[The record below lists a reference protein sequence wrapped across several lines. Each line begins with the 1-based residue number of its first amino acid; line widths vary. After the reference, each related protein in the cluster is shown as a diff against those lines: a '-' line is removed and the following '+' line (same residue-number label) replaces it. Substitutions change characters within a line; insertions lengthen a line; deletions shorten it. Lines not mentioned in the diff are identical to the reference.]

1 MAKKRTPEELARIKA
16 RKEFVQSNPELDPA
30 EARKRFFVQ
39 TRVREL
45 QKSGADVTRERRA
58 ALRQKFL
65 SGDVQRQGFYT
76 PTDVAKFTG
85 SGSTG
90 GSTGSSTSGNT
101 GGSTTKKVVL
111 RNRGM
116 LPTPVPSKGEI
127 IKAPSASAQKGW
139 DAEYGVERSNS
150 NWYERNVAKPLQRY
164 GATNPV
170 GVPGQAAKDVLFGA
184 RNLVNETLGSMAATF
199 TNPAINTVAGW
210 VGKKPKL
217 RQAGGVEAAITTAGT
232 ILDITTAG
240 GSKPVTTALSKA
252 AQKGSQSL
260 LKKNAVGAATTL
272 SNVARKSKAAI
283 EAAEQ
288 VRMSPRVSG
297 LENLT
302 QSGRGVAAPG
312 AFPAKKYSRMK
323 DVYYDLNSGVPADV
337 VSAKKALLK
346 PPGKPSRSTPRVAKK
361 NEPEFISGGLDG
373 TPTFKNPTG
382 TKTPR
387 RKKVTTTE
395 TPGGP
400 AVSTKTGKPVKARKA
415 KVQTAESYVAPQT
428 QGTPNAALQ
437 EQLQAQADKTI
448 ATGLSKAKKTATK
461 KKAATKK
468 STNPVSKVEEQ
479 PWTDRAPASTGEGF
493 KYPPSPWEV
502 RAQRQAQ
509 ASGAQTAK
517 SLPQI
522 KSAGSTSTTPA
533 KTRPT
538 FRTIFENQKD
548 FDDFMDAGGQGVVKS
563 QTLGVQD
570 TFIRRNRQFI
580 DANRKASAQRALATK
595 VDAAK
600 RKAEVKAI
608 NEANGFVRTVVPKSQ
623 QALRQPVKKKPA
635 SKARKTKKK

>member
-39 TRVREL
+39 TRVQEL
-45 QKSGADVTRERRA
+45 RKSGADVTRERRA

-101 GGSTTKKVVL
+101 GGSTTKKVVP

-217 RQAGGVEAAITTAGT
+217 RQAGALEAAITTAGT
-232 ILDITTAG
+232 IIDISTAG
-240 GSKPVTTALSKA
+240 GSKPLTTALSKA

-260 LKKNAVGAATTL
+260 LKKNMVGTATVL

-283 EAAEQ
+283 EAAENL
-288 VRMSPRVSG
+288 RMFPKVKG
-297 LENLT
+297 LDNLT
-302 QSGRGVAAPG
+302 SPTTKVSNKAKVPGEIGGVKFVKPAA
-312 AFPAKKYSRMK
+312 
-323 DVYYDLNSGVPADV
+323 NQV
-337 VSAKKALLK
+337 VEKVKPVKKAK
-346 PPGKPSRSTPRVAKK
+346 P
-361 NEPEFISGGLDG
+361 
-373 TPTFKNPTG
+373 
-382 TKTPR
+382 
-387 RKKVTTTE
+387 VT
-395 TPGGP
+395 
-400 AVSTKTGKPVKARKA
+400 AAKPVKATAA
-415 KVQTAESYVAPQT
+415 KETYVAPQT

-437 EQLQAQADKTI
+437 AQLQAQADKTI
-448 ATGLSKAKKTATK
+448 ATGLSKATKKTATK
-461 KKAATKK
+461 KKAPVKKAAPTKK
-468 STNPVSKVEEQ
+468 SVKLTPEEQ
-479 PWTDRAPASTGEGF
+479 PWTDKTPAPAGKEF
-493 KYPPSPWEV
+493 KYAPSPWEM

-509 ASGAQTAK
+509 ASGAQAPK
-517 SLPQI
+517 SLAEV
-522 KSAGSTSTTPA
+522 KSAGSTSATPA
-533 KTRPT
+533 KARPT
-538 FRTIFENQKD
+538 FRTVFTEP
-548 FDDFMDAGGQGVVKS
+548 
-563 QTLGVQD
+563 
-570 TFIRRNRQFI
+570 
-580 DANRKASAQRALATK
+580 
-595 VDAAK
+595 K
-600 RKAEVKAI
+600 R
-608 NEANGFVRTVVPKSQ
+608 F
-623 QALRQPVKKKPA
+623 
-635 SKARKTKKK
+635 

>member
-76 PTDVAKFTG
+76 PTDVAKFT
-85 SGSTG
+85 SS

-101 GGSTTKKVVL
+101 GGSTTKKVVP

-217 RQAGGVEAAITTAGT
+217 RQAGALEAAITTAGT

-240 GSKPVTTALSKA
+240 GSKPLTTALSKA

-260 LKKNAVGAATTL
+260 LKKNMVGTATAL

-283 EAAEQ
+283 EAAENL
-288 VRMSPRVSG
+288 RMFPKVKG
-297 LENLT
+297 LDNLT
-302 QSGRGVAAPG
+302 SPTTKVSNKAKVPGEIGGVKFVKPAA
-312 AFPAKKYSRMK
+312 
-323 DVYYDLNSGVPADV
+323 NQV
-337 VSAKKALLK
+337 VEKVKPVKKAK
-346 PPGKPSRSTPRVAKK
+346 P
-361 NEPEFISGGLDG
+361 
-373 TPTFKNPTG
+373 
-382 TKTPR
+382 
-387 RKKVTTTE
+387 VT
-395 TPGGP
+395 
-400 AVSTKTGKPVKARKA
+400 AAKPVKATAA
-415 KVQTAESYVAPQT
+415 KETYVAPQM

-437 EQLQAQADKTI
+437 AQLQAQADKTI
-448 ATGLSKAKKTATK
+448 ATGLSKATKKTATK
-461 KKAATKK
+461 KKAPVKKAAPTKK
-468 STNPVSKVEEQ
+468 SVKLTPEEQ
-479 PWTDRAPASTGEGF
+479 PWTDKTPAPAGKEF
-493 KYPPSPWEV
+493 KYAPSPWEM

-509 ASGAQTAK
+509 ASGAQAPK
-517 SLPQI
+517 SLAEV
-522 KSAGSTSTTPA
+522 KSAGSTSATPA
-533 KTRPT
+533 KARPT
-538 FRTIFENQKD
+538 FRTVFTDQKD
-548 FDDFMDAGGQGVVKS
+548 FNEFMASGGESVYKS
-563 QTLGVQD
+563 QSLADQD
-570 TFIRRNRQFI
+570 KFIRSNRAFI
-580 DANRKASAQRALATK
+580 DANRKASAQRALASK

>member
-101 GGSTTKKVVL
+101 GGSTTKKVVP

-127 IKAPSASAQKGW
+127 IKAPSPDAQKGW

-170 GVPGQAAKDVLFGA
+170 GVPGQAAKDLLFGA

-199 TNPAINTVAGW
+199 TNPAINTVAGLF
-210 VGKKPKL
+210 GKKPNL
-217 RQAGGVEAAITTAGT
+217 REAGGVEAAITTAGT
-232 ILDITTAG
+232 IIDIGTAG
-240 GSKPVTTALSKA
+240 GSKPLTSALSKV

-260 LKKNAVGAATTL
+260 LKKNAVGTATTL

-288 VRMSPRVSG
+288 ARMFPRVSG

-312 AFPAKKYSRMK
+312 AFPSKKYSRMK

-346 PPGKPSRSTPRVAKK
+346 PPGKPSSRLLVLPKKTNLSLSRVVLTAHQHSKTQQEQKLHDVKKLQLRKPQVGQPFLQKQANLLKLVNQKFKPLNRMLHRKPRAHLMLHCRNSFKRRLIKRSQQGCLRQQRKLLQKRKRQLKK
-361 NEPEFISGGLDG
+361 LLQ
-373 TPTFKNPTG
+373 K
-382 TKTPR
+382 
-387 RKKVTTTE
+387 RK
-395 TPGGP
+395 PP
-400 AVSTKTGKPVKARKA
+400 QRKA
-415 KVQTAESYVAPQT
+415 
-428 QGTPNAALQ
+428 
-437 EQLQAQADKTI
+437 
-448 ATGLSKAKKTATK
+448 LS
-461 KKAATKK
+461 
-468 STNPVSKVEEQ
+468 
-479 PWTDRAPASTGEGF
+479 
-493 KYPPSPWEV
+493 
-502 RAQRQAQ
+502 
-509 ASGAQTAK
+509 
-517 SLPQI
+517 LL
-522 KSAGSTSTTPA
+522 
-533 KTRPT
+533 
-538 FRTIFENQKD
+538 
-548 FDDFMDAGGQGVVKS
+548 VKS
-563 QTLGVQD
+563 KSSLGQIGLQLLLGKD
-570 TFIRRNRQFI
+570 LNIHHLHG
-580 DANRKASAQRALATK
+580 K
-595 VDAAK
+595 
-600 RKAEVKAI
+600 
-608 NEANGFVRTVVPKSQ
+608 
-623 QALRQPVKKKPA
+623 
-635 SKARKTKKK
+635 